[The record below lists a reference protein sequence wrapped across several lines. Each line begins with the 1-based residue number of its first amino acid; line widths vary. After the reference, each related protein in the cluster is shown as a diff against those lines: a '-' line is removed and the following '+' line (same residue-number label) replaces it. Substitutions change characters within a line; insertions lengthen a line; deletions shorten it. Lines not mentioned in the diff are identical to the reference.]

1 MNIYVFSDESGIF
14 DYKHHELFVYAGVV
28 VIGKQEMDMLSR
40 KFLALEKKLRQK
52 TKYRNMPEL
61 KAKYLDEKDR
71 KKLLGVFCETY
82 KFAIAIKLNH
92 LDLKRVFHNQKSKQ
106 NYMDFAYRFVLRKA
120 FEHMIGRGSLFPD
133 EAFDLIINEDNHHIV
148 ECDLQQKAD
157 TIYKE
162 FKEGTFR
169 TTFGVLF
176 PPLFENLGKVEI
188 TLRDSVNSA
197 LIRGADI
204 VANTVYTSILKNEL
218 EVLENDDF
226 YIEFLP

>member
-14 DYKHHELFVYAGVV
+14 DYKHHEWFVYAGVV
-28 VIGKQEMDMLSR
+28 VIGKQEMDILSR

-82 KFAIAIKLNH
+82 KFAIVIKLNH

-120 FEHMIGRGSLFPD
+120 FEHMICRGSLFPD
-133 EAFDLIINEDNHHIV
+133 EAFDIIINEDNHQYSRV
-148 ECDLQQKAD
+148 
-157 TIYKE
+157 
-162 FKEGTFR
+162 
-169 TTFGVLF
+169 
-176 PPLFENLGKVEI
+176 
-188 TLRDSVNSA
+188 
-197 LIRGADI
+197 
-204 VANTVYTSILKNEL
+204 
-218 EVLENDDF
+218 
-226 YIEFLP
+226 

>member
-40 KFLALEKKLRQK
+40 KFLSLEKKLRQK
-52 TKYRNMPEL
+52 SIYRNMSEL
-61 KAKYLDEKDR
+61 KAKYLAEKDR

-106 NYMDFAYRFVLRKA
+106 NYMDFAYRGVLRKA
-120 FEHMIGRGSLFPD
+120 FEHMIGRVSLFPD

-169 TTFGVLF
+169 TTFGVFF
-176 PPLFENLGKVEI
+176 PPLFENLGKV
-188 TLRDSVNSA
+188 
-197 LIRGADI
+197 
-204 VANTVYTSILKNEL
+204 
-218 EVLENDDF
+218 
-226 YIEFLP
+226 